1 MRSYKMYV
9 NGEWRDSKEQ
19 KPVYDKYTGEQVA
32 SYAVTSVAEVDE
44 AVAAAKKSF
53 EENKLTPSQRA
64 DILLK
69 AAQYIVDDY
78 EEMAQYICEEA
89 GRLIGDS
96 RGEATRSKGA
106 FELSAEEGCR
116 ICGEMVPVE
125 GMAGAENKMCFT
137 MRVPVG
143 VVCAITPFNVPLSLT
158 VHKVAPAIA
167 AGNTVVLKPTSD
179 TPGFAVKLIEALLK
193 AGLPKNHIQLVLG
206 GGATVG
212 EALLK
217 NPDVNF
223 YTFTGSKDTG
233 EHIRNTVGLRRSTME
248 LGSNAPVII
257 HKDVRDV
264 KAAAINCCAK
274 GFANAGQVCMKP
286 QRLYVHEDIYEE
298 FVKAGTDYAKSL
310 KVGDPKDPETK
321 VGPLISVI
329 NVNRVDAWVK
339 EAVQQ
344 GATVVAGGEKVG
356 ERCYMPTILTNVK
369 KGMKVVDMEVFG
381 PAVVIIKYS
390 DFDDA
395 VAQANDSIYG
405 LQAGVFTSDFNLA
418 MKAVKN
424 VASGGVIINETSF
437 TRVDSM
443 PYGGIKKS
451 SVGGKEGPKYVIEE
465 MTDIKTILIAL
476 NA

>member
-1 MRSYKMYV
+1 MRHYQMYV
-9 NGEWRDSKEQ
+9 NGEWRDSKEV

-32 SYAVTSVAEVDE
+32 TYAVTSIAEVDE

-53 EENKLTPSQRA
+53 EEVKLTPSQRA
-64 DILLK
+64 DILIK

-78 EEMAQYICEEA
+78 EEMAQVICEEA

-106 FELSAEEGCR
+106 FELSAEEGRR

-125 GMAGAENKMCFT
+125 GMAGAESKMCFT

-179 TPGFAVKLIEALLK
+179 TPGFAVKLVEALLK

-206 GGATVG
+206 GGSTVG

-217 NPDVNF
+217 NQDINF

-233 EHIRNTVGLRRSTME
+233 EHIRNSVGLRRSTME
-248 LGSNAPVII
+248 LGSNAPVIV

-264 KAAAINCCAK
+264 KAAAVNCCAK

-286 QRLYVHEDIYEE
+286 QRLYVHEDIYDA
-298 FVKAGTDYAKSL
+298 FVEAGVAFAKGL

-321 VGPLISVI
+321 IGPMISTK
-329 NVNRVDAWVK
+329 NVDRVDVWIQ
-339 EAVQQ
+339 EA
-344 GATVVAGGEKVG
+344 VAGGASIAVGGKKVG
-356 ERCYMPTILTNVK
+356 EHCYAPTILTDVK
-369 KGMKVVDMEVFG
+369 KGMKVVDSEIFG
-381 PAVVIIKYS
+381 PVVVVIKYS

-395 VAQANDSIYG
+395 IKQANDSIYG

-424 VASGGVIINETSF
+424 VEAGGVIINETSF

-443 PYGGIKKS
+443 PYGGIKQS

-465 MTDIKTILIAL
+465 MTDVKTILIQL
-476 NA
+476 